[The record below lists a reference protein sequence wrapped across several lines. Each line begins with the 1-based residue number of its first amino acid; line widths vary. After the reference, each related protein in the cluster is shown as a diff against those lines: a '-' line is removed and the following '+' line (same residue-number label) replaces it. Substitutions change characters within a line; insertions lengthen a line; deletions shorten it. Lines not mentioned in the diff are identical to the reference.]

1 MTTDGATNVNA
12 ETTDCD
18 AERGVG
24 DAEARN
30 EATAG
35 DTEAQNRNIVG
46 GQLTDDETT
55 PGEKTFK
62 IYIHTNCSN

>member
-1 MTTDGATNVNA
+1 LTTDGPTNVNA

-55 PGEKTFK
+55 P
-62 IYIHTNCSN
+62 